1 MKLKTPAYLQPCLPQ
16 NNQSKV
22 ILMRDLLPYI
32 KLYKKHWFG
41 LTLGMLL
48 SFATLFASI
57 GLLTISGWFIS
68 ASAIAG
74 LTIAR
79 ETFNYML
86 PAGAVRGFSIGRTAG
101 RWGERVVSHNATFK
115 LLTELRIFFFKK
127 LIPLIPGRFSK
138 LRDADLLNRL
148 VADVD
153 AMDHVYL
160 RLISPIIVG
169 TLGIIGLTAF
179 LAWFDVTIGLTL
191 GAILF
196 SLLLIWPTL
205 FYKLGKQNGA
215 DLTQNKATLRIKT
228 LDWLQ
233 GNAELRIFGAE
244 EQYHQRILDA
254 QVALLSNQRHMATL
268 TGLANGL
275 LLLANGW
282 TLLLM
287 LWISAD
293 GIAGMTPDPMVAM
306 VAFATMA
313 SFELLMPIAGAFQY
327 LGQTLSSA
335 RRLNEII
342 TAEPDTV
349 FDENGVT
356 QEIKGNL
363 TISDVS
369 YQYLDADTDAITHVS
384 LDLLAGQKMAIVGQ
398 TGSGKST
405 LLQLLTRQ
413 WDPKSGSIAIDGVQL
428 PKWKESSLRSAMSV
442 VSQRVDILN
451 GSLRDNL
458 LLANDEANDELLAQ
472 TLNKVGLGDLTADE
486 GLNTWLGDGGRQLS
500 GGERRRIGIARA
512 LLHNAPIVLLDEPTE
527 GLDQKTEQQ
536 IMSVLNDHIKDK
548 TVVFITHRL
557 VNLENMDQVCLMDH
571 GEITEQGTHESLL
584 ALNGAYHQLWQRF

>member
-1 MKLKTPAYLQPCLPQ
+1 
-16 NNQSKV
+16 
-22 ILMRDLLPYI
+22 MRDLLPYV

-57 GLLTISGWFIS
+57 GLLTVSGWFIS
-68 ASAIAG
+68 ASAVAG

-86 PAGAVRGFSIGRTAG
+86 PSGAVRGFSIGRTAG

-205 FYKLGKQNGA
+205 FYKLGKKNGA
-215 DLTQNKATLRIKT
+215 ELTHNKATLRIKT

-244 EQYHQRILDA
+244 EQYQQRILDA

-342 TAEPDTV
+342 TATPDTI
-349 FDENGVT
+349 FDENGVS
-356 QEIKGNL
+356 QAVKGNL

-369 YQYLDADTDAITHVS
+369 YQYMDAETDAIKHIS

-413 WDPKSGSIAIDGVQL
+413 WDPKSGVISIDGVQL
-428 PKWKESSLRSAMSV
+428 PKWKESSLRNAMSV

-458 LLANDEANDELLAQ
+458 LLANDTATDDELTQ
-472 TLNKVGLGDLTADE
+472 VLNKVGLGDLVSNE
-486 GLNTWLGDGGRQLS
+486 GLSAWLGDGGRQLS

-512 LLHNAPIVLLDEPTE
+512 LLHDAPIVLLDEPTE

-536 IMSVLNDHIKDK
+536 IMTVLNDHIKQK
-548 TVVFITHRL
+548 TAVFITHRL
-557 VNLENMDQVCLMDH
+557 VNLENMDQICLMDH
-571 GEITEQGTHESLL
+571 GEVIEQGTHESLL
-584 ALNGAYHQLWQRF
+584 SLKGAYHQLWQRF

>member
-1 MKLKTPAYLQPCLPQ
+1 
-16 NNQSKV
+16 
-22 ILMRDLLPYI
+22 MRDLLPYI

-41 LTLGMLL
+41 LTLGMIL

-179 LAWFDVTIGLTL
+179 LAWFDITIGLTL

-205 FYKLGKQNGA
+205 FYKLGKKNGA
-215 DLTQNKATLRIKT
+215 ELTQNKAALRIKT

-244 EQYHQRILDA
+244 EQYQQRILDA

-428 PKWKESSLRSAMSV
+428 PRWKESSLRSAMSV

-458 LLANDEANDELLAQ
+458 RLANDSASDEILSQ
-472 TLNKVGLGDLTADE
+472 TLEKVGLHDLAVNE
-486 GLNTWLGDGGRQLS
+486 GLNAWLGDGGRQLS

-512 LLHNAPIVLLDEPTE
+512 LLHDAPIVLLDEPTE

-557 VNLENMDQVCLMDH
+557 VNLENMDHICLMDH